1 VAIRDL
7 ITAVAAS
14 PAARQ
19 VATSGAAAL
28 ADGLW
33 RWWQARRA
41 PEDPMLTLY
50 RQHLEKLDRLIE
62 QMPAPPPR
70 RAAEPAGSAPP
81 LPAGP
86 ATVIGEALVTA
97 APAGTSSDIGSACVP
112 CTRAHLLGVRGDL
125 REALRFA
132 RESGIDHPEA
142 RRRVDHAAEEVVMLE
157 RYDLTPE
164 AIAKAP
170 PEEQA
175 VIRDLLPELRRLR
188 QRLVNEVNDVED
200 LELAAIEASN
210 LYERLQARTRR
221 KPAPA
226 PDGPVEQAL
235 VPPPAETDGAPP
247 LDGGQLRVLKEC
259 TPCKLAAAVGSA
271 RAALHQ
277 HGLSDED
284 LADVEDRCEMDAA
297 CIRTALESARE
308 RLSNHPEA
316 HEALGVILD
325 ETFGQQV
332 RPAA

>member
-1 VAIRDL
+1 MATRDL
-7 ITAVAAS
+7 ITAVAVS

-19 VATSGAAAL
+19 AATSGVAAL

-41 PEDPMLTLY
+41 PEDPRLTLY

-86 ATVIGEALVTA
+86 ATATGEAPVTA
-97 APAGTSSDIGSACVP
+97 APAGTSSDIGSTCVP

-175 VIRDLLPELRRLR
+175 VIRELLPELRRLR

-200 LELAAIEASN
+200 LEVAAIEASS

-226 PDGPVEQAL
+226 PAEPV
-235 VPPPAETDGAPP
+235 VPATLPAQGEATGAPAA
-247 LDGGQLRVLKEC
+247 EC
-259 TPCKLAAAVGSA
+259 SPCKLAAAVGSA

-284 LADVEDRCEMDAA
+284 LADAEDRCEMDVA

-308 RLSNHPEA
+308 RASNHPEA